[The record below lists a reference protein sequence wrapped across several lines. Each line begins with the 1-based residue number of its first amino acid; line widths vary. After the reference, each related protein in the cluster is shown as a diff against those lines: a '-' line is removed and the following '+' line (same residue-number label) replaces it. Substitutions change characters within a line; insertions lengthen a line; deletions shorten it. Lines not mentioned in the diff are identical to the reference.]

1 MAYKFPVKLIK
12 ERTSITA
19 QIHREGRATFANLN
33 RLAIKVTASTLAP
46 RLLSPLAPRTRQFS
60 NPLPHRPS
68 ASNRTPTLYKTS
80 SLPQDTAAS
89 LTVTVTA
96 TAAPTHRGLE
106 SVETGCLRHRAR
118 RPRGHDSMILVG
130 IVLISLLLTRRAVRL
145 VAGGNMRTEAVDTT
159 LIVCVDGEAVGMT
172 RLI

>member
-1 MAYKFPVKLIK
+1 MAYKFQVNLIK

-19 QIHREGRATFANLN
+19 QIHREDRATLASPI
-33 RLAIKVTASTLAP
+33 RLAIKVIALTGP
-46 RLLSPLAPRTRQFS
+46 RLLSPLAHRIRQFS
-60 NPLPHRPS
+60 NPLPHRPF
-68 ASNRTPTLYKTS
+68 ASNRIPTPYKTS

-89 LTVTVTA
+89 LTVTVIV

-130 IVLISLLLTRRAVRL
+130 IVLISPLLTRRAVRL
-145 VAGGNMRTEAVDTT
+145 VDGGTTRTEAVDTT
-159 LIVCVDGEAVGMT
+159 LIADVDGEAEGMT